1 MAREPEHMPG
11 IPGRSGLPVKPAEAS
26 ESTVPES
33 WLNEAEIRAL
43 GEEFDNDRLAA
54 DNELVQI
61 LAFGN
66 FEGREWEYFST
77 ELAKYG
83 MAVIGGW
90 MRRRLI
96 LSRCKSRGFGGL
108 PELGREFTDDEIE
121 ELTGE
126 TIAKALVHFRR
137 DVLMKQQWD
146 YRKRAT
152 LRTYFVGQC
161 LIRFANIYRRWHGG
175 ETRNRYDLTDDSD
188 TLADFSPRA
197 VAGDLQA
204 IDRTIIAEALST
216 VKDPRVKKA
225 MMWKAGGRTY
235 AEIAVEL
242 EVTEKAVERMLA
254 NEWERQRKRTAG

>member
-1 MAREPEHMPG
+1 MNEP
-11 IPGRSGLPVKPAEAS
+11 
-26 ESTVPES
+26 
-33 WLNEAEIRAL
+33 EIRAL
-43 GEEFDNDRLAA
+43 SEEFDNERLIA
-54 DNELVQI
+54 DNELVQT

-66 FEGREWEYFST
+66 FDGREWEYFST

-90 MRRRLI
+90 MRRGMI
-96 LSRCKSRGFGGL
+96 FSRCKSRGFGGL

-126 TIAKALVHFRR
+126 TISKALVHFRR
-137 DVLMKQQWD
+137 DVLMKQKWD
-146 YRKRAT
+146 YRKGAT

-175 ETRNRYDLTDDSD
+175 ETRNRYDLTGDSE
-188 TLADFSPRA
+188 TLAAFSPRA

-204 IDRTIIAEALST
+204 IDRTIIAAALST

-225 MMWKAGGRTY
+225 MMFKAQGRTY
-235 AEIAVEL
+235 AEIAFEL
-242 EVTEKAVERMLA
+242 DVTEKTVERMLA
-254 NEWERQRKRTAG
+254 NEWERLRKRAAG